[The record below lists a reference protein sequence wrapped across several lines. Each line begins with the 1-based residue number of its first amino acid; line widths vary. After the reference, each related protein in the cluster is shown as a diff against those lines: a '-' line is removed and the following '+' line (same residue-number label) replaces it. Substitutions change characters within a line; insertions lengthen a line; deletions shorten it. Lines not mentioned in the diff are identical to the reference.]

1 MLTLKISGLLMFYE
15 EFFMKNVWELASIV
29 ARLSCENKYLSR
41 GILEGHQTRT
51 DIFCCWLPRDTE
63 DHSTWFSH
71 SESSLH
77 LKNGVGRNFY
87 HRDVDESFCHL
98 QWFCGELQSWCKMR
112 YLWFVCIWFIMPFST
127 VIISLWA
134 LQGACCHWYLAKTHI
149 HSYKVGE
156 SLKILIWNNSL
167 ATQFFKYI

>member
-1 MLTLKISGLLMFYE
+1 MKSSLWRMFGSWLLLLHGCLVKTNIFPEVLLK
-15 EFFMKNVWELASIV
+15 A
-29 ARLSCENKYLSR
+29 
-41 GILEGHQTRT
+41 TRQEQ
-51 DIFCCWLPRDTE
+51 IFCCWLPRDTE

-112 YLWFVCIWFIMPFST
+112 YLWSVCIWFIMPFST

-149 HSYKVGE
+149 HSYKVGK

-167 ATQFFKYI
+167 ATQFFKYV